1 MKEDLSSMEHNVDL
15 ARLEQFVD
23 KLLDSHNRLKREKN
37 EMLAQLQEKQLV
49 IDELH
54 ETVKSLQGDRS
65 VMHNQVTGLI
75 DRIGEWEKILD
86 HEGDGKNA
94 GPEERQAQ
102 NLSKESSSLF
112 NVATEQ
118 PL

>member
-1 MKEDLSSMEHNVDL
+1 MEQNEDL
-15 ARLEQFVD
+15 ARLEQFVE
-23 KLLDSHNRLKREKN
+23 KLLDSHNQLKKEKN
-37 EMLAQLQEKQLV
+37 EMLAQLQEKQLEIV
-49 IDELH
+49 ELH
-54 ETVKSLQGDRS
+54 ETVKSLQDDRS

-75 DRIGEWEKILD
+75 DRIGEWEKMLD
-86 HEGDGKNA
+86 HEVA
-94 GPEERQAQ
+94 GQNTAPEDRQSQ

>member
-1 MKEDLSSMEHNVDL
+1 MEHNVDL

-54 ETVKSLQGDRS
+54 ETDR
-65 VMHNQVTGLI
+65 
-75 DRIGEWEKILD
+75 
-86 HEGDGKNA
+86 
-94 GPEERQAQ
+94 
-102 NLSKESSSLF
+102 
-112 NVATEQ
+112 
-118 PL
+118 